1 MEATMVKEWKHLSK
15 LQLGKYAEYLVKME
29 FTSYGFEV
37 FSPEVDEHGID
48 FIVKGKRYPF
58 IEIQVKST
66 RKSANILAEKK
77 KFDINNK
84 NLFMAVVIFKD
95 GAIPHIYLIPADA
108 WKKGNALLVER
119 NYGKQGQTSK
129 PEYGL
134 NISNKNFEMLKQY
147 EFEKIIQRIL

>member
-1 MEATMVKEWKHLSK
+1 MGATMVKEWKHLSK

-48 FIVKGKRYPF
+48 FIVKGKRGSF
-58 IEIQVKST
+58 LEIQVKST
-66 RKSANILAEKK
+66 RKNANILAEKK
-77 KFDINNK
+77 KFNINNK
-84 NLFMAVVIFKD
+84 NLYMAVLIFKD
-95 GAIPHIYLIPADA
+95 GVIPHIYLIPADA
-108 WKKGNALLVER
+108 WKKGNALFVER

-147 EFEKIIQRIL
+147 EFEKIIQKIL